1 MLKAVFRDQMRM
13 TVNLTVKTLMAAYDS
28 LQFNGLEGL
37 LIIEWE

>member
-1 MLKAVFRDQMRM
+1 MKV
-13 TVNLTVKTLMAAYDS
+13 TVNVTVKTLEAASDS